1 MRVNGDHRI
10 HLVND
15 RSCLFNDVCRVG
27 EDGGG
32 NVYMG
37 ICTKLEVSLSNKVL
51 IWINCWISPFPAYPS
66 PPVQSDLV
74 IWLIWVLMIELQIGI
89 AVEV

>member
-15 RSCLFNDVCRVG
+15 HTCLFSDVCRVG

-37 ICTKLEVSLSNKVL
+37 ICTKLEVSLTNKVL
-51 IWINCWISPFPAYPS
+51 IWIIVGS
-66 PPVQSDLV
+66 PPVLLILV
-74 IWLIWVLMIELQIGI
+74 LRFSRIW
-89 AVEV
+89 